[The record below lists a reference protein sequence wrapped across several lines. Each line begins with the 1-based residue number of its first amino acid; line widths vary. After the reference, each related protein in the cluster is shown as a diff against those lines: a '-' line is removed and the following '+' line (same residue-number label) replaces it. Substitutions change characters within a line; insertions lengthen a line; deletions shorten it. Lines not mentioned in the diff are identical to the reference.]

1 MARTERRPRGHQF
14 RAAAMLAQLPEL
26 AAGTSL
32 VPNVPQGESLVDFVK
47 RTGKRVEIK
56 NDDGQ
61 IEAFTVVEGD
71 LLLDDDQLQAW
82 ADERETLARAER
94 LGIQTDPRQLVGIL
108 RNGRILRWQDGLTL
122 TYCVLKNTFPVAGQY
137 QTMVDNMKAATAD
150 WSKTCGVTFEHK
162 VALDTS
168 AGVAVPAGVLF
179 AVRGINANGQFIAS
193 AFFPDDPVDRRR
205 VLIDPSYFST
215 SFDEVGVLRHELG
228 HVLGFRHEHIRT
240 EAPPAC
246 PDEPLFGVTNLTAY
260 DPQSTMHYFCGGVGT
275 LMLAISTKDQEGS
288 QRVYGGPLDQFTFV
302 S

>member
-1 MARTERRPRGHQF
+1 MATTKRRPQGHHF

-32 VPNVPQGESLVDFVK
+32 VPNVPKGESLVDFVK
-47 RTGKRVEIK
+47 RTGKRVEVK
-56 NDDGQ
+56 NDDGST
-61 IEAFTVVEGD
+61 EKFTVVEGD

-94 LGIQTDPRQLVGIL
+94 LGLETDPRQLVGLL
-108 RNGRILRWQDGLTL
+108 RNGKILRWQDGLTL

-137 QTMVDNMKAATAD
+137 QTMVTNMKKATDD
-150 WSKTCGVTFEHK
+150 WSATCGVTFVHN

-168 AGVAVPAGVLF
+168 GGTAIPAGATF

-193 AFFPDDPVDRRR
+193 SFFPDDPIDRRR

-215 SFDEVGVLRHELG
+215 SFDKVGVLRHELG
-228 HVLGFRHEHIRT
+228 HVLGFRHEHIRA

-275 LMLAISTKDQEGS
+275 QMLAISTKDRDGS
-288 QRVYGGPLDQFTFV
+288 QSVYGRPLNDFTFV
-302 S
+302 G